1 MAPLR
6 RKTTS
11 TTYRTK
17 EEQLMIQNNGRIRG
31 LAIITGGVL
40 AASALLV
47 PTSAKADKSDTLKIG
62 ASVLGAAA
70 AVLAAKGKT
79 VPAAVAGAA
88 GYYVY
93 KKGRDEDRKKNNYPY
108 YGQAGTY
115 PQYPAG
121 TYPSYPS
128 NNYPTQGGYPTGN
141 YPTSYPTS
149 NYPSNNYPT
158 YQEPASYPS
167 YPSGG
172 TYGGYDNG
180 YDNGY
185 DSYPNSYRAVAP
197 KSAAP
202 APRSIQRAPAPK
214 VVLR

>member
-1 MAPLR
+1 M
-6 RKTTS
+6 
-11 TTYRTK
+11 
-17 EEQLMIQNNGRIRG
+17 MQNNGRIRG
-31 LAIITGGVL
+31 LAIVTGSVL
-40 AASALLV
+40 AASAFLA
-47 PTSAKADKSDTLKIG
+47 PAPAKADKADNLKIG
-62 ASVLGAAA
+62 ATVLGAAA

-79 VPAAVAGAA
+79 VPAAIAGAA

-93 KKGRDEDRKKNNYPY
+93 KKGRDEDRKKNDYPY

-115 PQYPAG
+115 PQYPASN
-121 TYPSYPS
+121 YPSYPS
-128 NNYPTQGGYPTGN
+128 NNYPTYGGYPTSN
-141 YPTSYPTS
+141 YPTDYPTY

-172 TYGGYDNG
+172 YYGGYDT
-180 YDNGY
+180 GY

-197 KSAAP
+197 QSAAP

-214 VVLR
+214 IVLR